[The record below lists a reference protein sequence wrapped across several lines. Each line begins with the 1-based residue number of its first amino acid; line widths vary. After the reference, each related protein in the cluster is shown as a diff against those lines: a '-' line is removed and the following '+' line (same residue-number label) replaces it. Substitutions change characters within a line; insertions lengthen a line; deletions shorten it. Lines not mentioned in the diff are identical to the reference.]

1 MAESHRSEARG
12 IDRLGRVYVS
22 SIRDVVCE
30 FHLLGRALPSVIP
43 RGSTR
48 ELVGTL
54 GLVG

>member
-12 IDRLGRVYVS
+12 IDRLGRVYVG
-22 SIRDVVCE
+22 SIRDVVRE
-30 FHLLGRALPSVIP
+30 FHLLGRARPSVIP
-43 RGSTR
+43 RGSAR